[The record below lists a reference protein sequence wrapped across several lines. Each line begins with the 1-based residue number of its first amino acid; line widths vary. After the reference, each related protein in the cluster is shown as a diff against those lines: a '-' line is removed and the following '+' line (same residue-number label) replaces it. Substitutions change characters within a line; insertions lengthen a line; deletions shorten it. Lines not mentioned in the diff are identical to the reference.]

1 MRKKVTL
8 YIDETDRVLLS
19 WYHSIPRY
27 RRNAM
32 MRIAL
37 VRAIQAGIANPE
49 ELFSIAEPEE
59 ERQREPVSKG
69 STVTKRTQ
77 EPRADSVPETP
88 KVPAAQKPQ
97 PMAAQDLVEYTLA
110 HLPEGCDARL
120 REVARQY
127 PKPTPYTLEELETL
141 AMLSDG
147 LAQ

>member
-49 ELFSIAEPEE
+49 ELFSIAEPEV
-59 ERQREPVSKG
+59 ERQREPVSKV
-69 STVTKRTQ
+69 STVTKQTQ

-88 KVPAAQKPQ
+88 KAPAAQKPQ
-97 PMAAQDLVEYTLA
+97 QELVEYTLA
-110 HLPEGCDARL
+110 HLPEGCDNRL

>member
-59 ERQREPVSKG
+59 ERQREPVSQV
-69 STVTKRTQ
+69 STVKRTQ
-77 EPRADSVPETP
+77 EARADSVPEIP
-88 KVPAAQKPQ
+88 KAPTDQKPQ
-97 PMAAQDLVEYTLA
+97 PIAAQDLVEFTLT